1 MSVPP
6 VRLRRPR
13 ESQARGPRF
22 PTSPPTSI
30 LSFVSCAPSI
40 FRTLLQ
46 LHPRS
51 PSNPNSHVSCP
62 FLPPRVIKSKIRL
75 LSQLLNQST
84 NPPSAARCQLNTT
97 NYSARRNTYL
107 KGSRLLFL
115 MLSDPP
121 TISPLSRPHV
131 NPFDTGAPISLLDM
145 IPYSTAIGQ

>member
-1 MSVPP
+1 MHT
-6 VRLRRPR
+6 LTHTHILTAARPGR
-13 ESQARGPRF
+13 CGP
-22 PTSPPTSI
+22 SSSI
-30 LSFVSCAPSI
+30 LSFASCAPSI
-40 FRTLLQ
+40 FRTLQ

-62 FLPPRVIKSKIRL
+62 FLPPRVIQSKIRL

-84 NPPSAARCQLNTT
+84 NPPSAARCQLNT

-107 KGSRLLFL
+107 KDGQLFL

-121 TISPLSRPHV
+121 SLKPLSRPHV
-131 NPFDTGAPISLLDM
+131 KPFDTGAPFSLLDM